1 MDNATQTPI
10 GISLPLK
17 RVVERRR
24 LQQETVT
31 VPTTLLNG
39 LTYEQWMELTT
50 VILAIRNV
58 VVQDWD
64 SNRQGG

>member
-1 MDNATQTPI
+1 MDNETKTPI

-64 SNRQGG
+64 SNRQG

>member
-58 VVQDWD
+58 VVQDLD
-64 SNRQGG
+64 TGHMG